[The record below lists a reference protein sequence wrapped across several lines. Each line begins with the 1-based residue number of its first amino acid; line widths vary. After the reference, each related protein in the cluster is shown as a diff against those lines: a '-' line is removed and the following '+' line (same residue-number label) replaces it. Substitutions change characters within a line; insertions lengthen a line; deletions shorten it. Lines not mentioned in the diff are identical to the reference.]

1 MDHHIIEASTN
12 HPMAEAAA
20 ADNTQNRNVKVAAGY
35 VLQERLGAGSFAT
48 VYKGVRLAEYQQAIN
63 TASTPP
69 TDSIAAIKAISRQ
82 SKKLTKKVL
91 ENLDMEIAILRTYR
105 HPNIVCLHEVQKT
118 DRHFYL
124 VLEYCGG
131 GDLQRL
137 IRTRQKG
144 RLSERLCRRLVRDLA
159 AGLGFLWGKEL
170 VHRDIKPQNLLL
182 TGPLPAEDEV
192 DNPPR
197 EDAKRALMGM
207 TGDRFQLK
215 IADFGFARH
224 LSGVDL
230 AETMCGSPLYMAPE
244 ILVSFIICSYALN
257 HSFQLCNICML
268 NRVALYS
275 PLVQSGERY
284 DAKADLWSVGA
295 VLFEMIAGKTP
306 FHGENHL
313 DLLRNIKTKAVRLPA
328 NVRISK
334 EFVHLLKL
342 LLDRKPHNRAGFD
355 AFFEASEALVAL
367 GCNGTPTVAP
377 TTNIQ
382 KSTDATDDESMPFHP
397 LGSGQKIVDRDALS
411 TQMNLCAISEN
422 EGGGESFHQGAGSL
436 ATVATL
442 GTVNHQ
448 QLQQQVRQQQST
460 GANYISNI
468 SATQTNAIVQGRPSD
483 HIMNKPG
490 VVTPPFNP
498 VAAPIPP
505 PALPSGLQ
513 GVVRQHGSRPSV
525 FAPLQ
530 GSPNLSPSTSPGG
543 CHTNPP
549 IFSLGNAPHG
559 VNAALP
565 SAGTLPAPRP
575 GPIPTVQQQH
585 YQQQRMIGR
594 PTQVNNNL
602 VSNRRNSSPRT
613 SSHGSQSS
621 DSGFV
626 LVEYSGSRSR
636 PSSGQNSPSTSM
648 GGIAHSPTVSPHNS
662 TGRVTILDAR
672 NNMGIL
678 GTSPGTGRALVGKMM
693 MGGSPAKSSYS
704 TPPTASGVG
713 RFDMSPRA
721 ALSRGGCLAHIE
733 ALARI
738 LAASEDITRR
748 AITVAHLGDMRAYL
762 AMELLIKLKEESQ
775 LSSMSTGTPMEGVDD
790 DRNSGDTQTVGSNSK
805 RLLSNKA
812 VKEEDEEEEDELPF
826 AMTTSSSDG
835 GSGENMPESNIVK
848 SSDEKPKGEVTS
860 SMIQLHFR
868 EALTCYF
875 KTLTMIKGS
884 ICAAQ
889 KVMKDVQEVANIPP
903 PPIGNT
909 SSNSQNPYTPLKDR
923 CSASLEWLGSQ
934 YHAVVERA
942 DAASEQIS
950 KLQKAN
956 SSQTTAEEIEDSI
969 CVEELIYNHSL
980 KCGREGAIKQIV
992 GNYGAARSC
1001 FRSAGLLA
1009 ETLLMNSKVRDED
1022 QAVLEGYVH
1031 SFAEQIITLDGLIR
1045 VEMKKSRASM
1055 HNNQDG
1061 SVSPSVRRQSSDV
1074 TPVLT
1079 SL

>member
-1 MDHHIIEASTN
+1 
-12 HPMAEAAA
+12 
-20 ADNTQNRNVKVAAGY
+20 
-35 VLQERLGAGSFAT
+35 
-48 VYKGVRLAEYQQAIN
+48 
-63 TASTPP
+63 
-69 TDSIAAIKAISRQ
+69 
-82 SKKLTKKVL
+82 
-91 ENLDMEIAILRTYR
+91 
-105 HPNIVCLHEVQKT
+105 
-118 DRHFYL
+118 
-124 VLEYCGG
+124 
-131 GDLQRL
+131 
-137 IRTRQKG
+137 
-144 RLSERLCRRLVRDLA
+144 
-159 AGLGFLWGKEL
+159 
-170 VHRDIKPQNLLL
+170 
-182 TGPLPAEDEV
+182 
-192 DNPPR
+192 
-197 EDAKRALMGM
+197 
-207 TGDRFQLK
+207 
-215 IADFGFARH
+215 
-224 LSGVDL
+224 
-230 AETMCGSPLYMAPE
+230 
-244 ILVSFIICSYALN
+244 
-257 HSFQLCNICML
+257 
-268 NRVALYS
+268 
-275 PLVQSGERY
+275 
-284 DAKADLWSVGA
+284 
-295 VLFEMIAGKTP
+295 MIAGKTP

-342 LLDRKPHNRAGFD
+342 LLDRKPQKRASFD

-377 TTNIQ
+377 STNIQ
-382 KSTDATDDESMPFHP
+382 KSTNAADDDSMPFHP
-397 LGSGQKIVDRDALS
+397 LGSGQKIVDRDVLS

-422 EGGGESFHQGAGSL
+422 EGGGESFHQGTGSL

-448 QLQQQVRQQQST
+448 QLQQQVRQHST
-460 GANYISNI
+460 GANYISNMV
-468 SATQTNAIVQGRPSD
+468 ATQTNAMVQGRPSD

-498 VAAPIPP
+498 LSAPIPP

-513 GVVRQHGSRPSV
+513 GAVRGRPSV

-530 GSPNLSPSTSPGG
+530 GSPNLSPSASPGS
-543 CHTNPP
+543 HSNPP

-565 SAGTLPAPRP
+565 SPGILPAPRP
-575 GPIPTVQQQH
+575 GPIQGRNQAFPTVQQQQH
-585 YQQQRMIGR
+585 HHQQQQQRMISHS
-594 PTQVNNNL
+594 TQVNNNL
-602 VSNRRNSSPRT
+602 VSNRRNASPRT

-648 GGIAHSPTVSPHNS
+648 GGTAHSPTVSPHNS

-704 TPPTASGVG
+704 TPPTAS

-721 ALSRGGCLAHIE
+721 ALNRGGCLAHIE

-762 AMELLIKLKEESQ
+762 TMELLINLKEESQ

-790 DRNSGDTQTVGSNSK
+790 DRNSGDTQTAGDNSK
-805 RLLSNKA
+805 IPLSSKA
-812 VKEEDEEEEDELPF
+812 VKEDDEEDELPF

-835 GSGENMPESNIVK
+835 GSGEKMPESNIVK

-860 SMIQLHFR
+860 SMIQLHFQ

-884 ICAAQ
+884 IRAAQ

-909 SSNSQNPYTPLKDR
+909 SSTGQNPYTPLKDR

-934 YHAVVERA
+934 YYAVVERA

-980 KCGREGAIKQIV
+980 KCGHEGAMKQVV

-1009 ETLLMNSKVRDED
+1009 ETLLMDSKVKDED
-1022 QAVLEGYVH
+1022 QALLEGYVH

-1045 VEMKKSRASM
+1045 IEMKKSRASM
-1055 HNNQDG
+1055 HQDG
-1061 SVSPSVRRQSSDV
+1061 SVSPRVRRQSSDV